1 MTNKPSVIVL
11 RVATWLLASTL
22 VACAQQPA
30 AEPPKASSAPSRLV
44 ATVYGG
50 AGQVSGSLSVLDT
63 GNGRW
68 MIDCGA
74 FSPDREVVEIERVER
89 AVRQSAALPVDAQ
102 SIAALLVTHAH
113 TDHVGRIPLLVDG
126 GFRGPIYLTGATADL
141 LAPMLRMQIRYDE
154 GRVRAWCWSKQARE
168 RATRGERALNLHW
181 HANCRYRAAIAEAN
195 LKTAQTTLDELKSR
209 LQRDDPELRVSLCQ
223 RCAEEEVATIL
234 ALCRRL
240 PYGRRLELAPGVAV
254 QMRDA
259 GHIPGSASVL
269 FQVAISGRTR
279 RVLFSGDVG
288 NDLSPLFAGPQPAPA
303 VDAVFIETT
312 YGDTF
317 RDPSVREERA
327 QFRRLV
333 GEVVRRGDVAWIPVF
348 ALDRTQ
354 KILHELRLAQ
364 QEKSLSEQVPIYC
377 SSATAIE
384 LTSLYRQHQQDGWF
398 RDAVARDPAAFQ
410 PAGLR
415 RSDHMPKN
423 LPRPCILLT
432 TSGMMEHGWSRRL
445 IDRLAPE
452 PWATIF
458 LVGYQDPLS
467 PGGLL
472 KKAMGLMREGSRDQ
486 ASVPLSVGAQGSH
499 TPDAGRAPPV
509 LDLGGQKIPI
519 RANVRAYRCFSGHA
533 DAKEMDAWLA
543 RVPRD
548 AAVTLVHGGPEEL
561 RARAAQLVRQGW
573 KNVRIA
579 KPGEPIELGR

>member
-1 MTNKPSVIVL
+1 MTSRPSAIVL
-11 RVATWLLASTL
+11 RVATWLLASAL
-22 VACAQQPA
+22 IAHAQPPA
-30 AEPPKASSAPSRLV
+30 PSAPAIPAAPSRLV

-63 GNGRW
+63 GNARW
-68 MIDCGA
+68 MIDCGSY
-74 FSPDREVVEIERVER
+74 SPEGEGVKIERQQR
-89 AVRQSAALPVDAQ
+89 AVQQSASLPVDPR
-102 SIAALLVTHAH
+102 SIAALFLTHAH
-113 TDHVGRIPLLVDG
+113 TDHAGRIPLLVEA

-141 LAPMLRMQIRYDE
+141 LPPMLRMQIRYDE
-154 GRVRAWCWSKQARE
+154 SRVRVWCWSKQARE
-168 RATRGERALNLHW
+168 RAAGGQRSLNVHW
-181 HANCRYRAAIAEAN
+181 HANCRYRASIAPAN
-195 LKTAQTTLDELKSR
+195 LDTARATLDELESR
-209 LQRDDPELRVSLCQ
+209 LHRDDSELRVTVCQ
-223 RCAEEEVATIL
+223 RCVEEEVAAIL

-240 PYGRRLELAPGVAV
+240 PYGQRLELAPGVTV
-254 QMRDA
+254 QLRYA

-269 FQVAISGRTR
+269 FDVAISGRTR
-279 RVLFSGDVG
+279 RVLFSGDIG
-288 NDLSPLFAGPQPAPA
+288 NDLSPLFAGPQPATA

-317 RDPSVREERA
+317 RDPSVLEERA

-333 GEVVRRGDVAWIPVF
+333 GEVVRRSDVAWIPVF

-377 SSATAIE
+377 SSPTALE

-432 TSGMMEHGWSRRL
+432 TSGMIENGWSRRL
-445 IDRLAPE
+445 LDRLAPE
-452 PWATIF
+452 TWATIF

-472 KKAMGLMREGSRDQ
+472 KKTMGLMREGSRDQ
-486 ASVPLSVGAQGSH
+486 ANMPAPVGVQTPRA
-499 TPDAGRAPPV
+499 PDAGRAPPV
-509 LDLGGQKIPI
+509 LDLSGQKIPV
-519 RANVRAYRCFSGHA
+519 RASVRAYRCFSGHA

-543 RVPRD
+543 KVPRN

-561 RARAAQLVRQGW
+561 RTRAAQLVRQGW

-579 KPGEPIELGR
+579 KPGEPIELGK